1 MIFGRKRKAERDAEA
16 KAASAAEEATIES
29 AEADEV
35 TDAAEA
41 EAKPKRAVR
50 DEVDVDT
57 ADAETEAAAEDDADA
72 DADADHAE
80 TEAAA
85 EGDAVEAGEDADEEE
100 PLPEE
105 LREGDEGDD
114 EEEEEDEEPE
124 DVDWRADG
132 PFDHDE
138 VDLDADEVERLDLG
152 SMILTPWEG
161 MGLQLQV
168 NDGTQQ
174 VVAALAFW
182 EESGLELALL
192 AAPTSGGLAAE
203 LREDLT
209 EEAEQ
214 AGGSSSEAEGPF
226 GPELR
231 RVLPMEGPSG
241 EQLFQVSR
249 TWFAE
254 GPRWLLRGTLLG
266 EAGLTEDDEGAS
278 APFVEFFRNVVVR
291 RGDSPMVPGEV
302 IPMTMPTVP
311 QG

>member
-1 MIFGRKRKAERDAEA
+1 MFRRKAKDEPTDEP
-16 KAASAAEEATIES
+16 AEELIDATDGESDPDASELDES
-29 AEADEV
+29 AVDADES
-35 TDAAEA
+35 DL
-41 EAKPKRAVR
+41 
-50 DEVDVDT
+50 
-57 ADAETEAAAEDDADA
+57 DDAD
-72 DADADHAE
+72 DEDDDLPAE
-80 TEAAA
+80 LS
-85 EGDAVEAGEDADEEE
+85 DQDE
-100 PLPEE
+100 L
-105 LREGDEGDD
+105 DEID
-114 EEEEEDEEPE
+114 EIDE

-138 VDLDADEVERLDLG
+138 VDLSADEVERLDLG
-152 SMILTPWEG
+152 ALILTPWEG

-168 NDGTQQ
+168 NEATQQ

-182 EESGLELALL
+182 EQSGLELALL
-192 AAPTSGGLAAE
+192 AAPTNGGLADE
-203 LREDLT
+203 LLEDLT
-209 EEAEQ
+209 EEAQQ
-214 AGGSSSEAEGPF
+214 AGGSATTAIGPF

-231 RVLPMEGPSG
+231 RVLPAEGPSG

-291 RGDSPMVPGEV
+291 RGNGPMVPGEV
-302 IPMTMPTVP
+302 IGMTMPTVP